1 MQLSI
6 YEILNK
12 ASRISAK
19 SEKVQWLKQNNLK
32 AVKTVLKA
40 MYDPELVSL
49 LPEGVP
55 PYTPSQLH
63 DDVGMLIGNS
73 RKIPYFYPSAGSNLS
88 DMKREQVFVEL
99 LETVNKNDAL
109 LLIDMKDKKRIKG
122 LTVSVI
128 NEAYPNLIS
137 TTKEKN

>member
-6 YEILNK
+6 SEILTR

-19 SEKVQWLKQNNLK
+19 SEKIEWLKQNNLK

-49 LPEGVP
+49 LPEGIP

-63 DDVGMLIGNS
+63 DDAGMLISNS
-73 RKIPYFYPSAGSNLS
+73 RKIPYFYPGANLS
-88 DMKREQVFVEL
+88 NMKREQVFVEL
-99 LETVNKNDAL
+99 LESVNKDDAL
-109 LLIDMKDKKRIKG
+109 LLIDMKDKKHIKG

-137 TTKEKN
+137 ITKEKS

>member
-6 YEILNK
+6 SEILTR

-19 SEKVQWLKQNNLK
+19 SEKVEWLKQNNLR

-49 LPEGVP
+49 LPEGIP

-63 DDVGMLIGNS
+63 DDAGMLISNS
-73 RKIPYFYPSAGSNLS
+73 RKIPYFYPGANLS
-88 DMKREQVFVEL
+88 NMKREQVFVEL
-99 LETVNKNDAL
+99 LESVNKDDAL
-109 LLIDMKDKKRIKG
+109 LLIDMKDKKHIKG

-137 TTKEKN
+137 ITKEKS